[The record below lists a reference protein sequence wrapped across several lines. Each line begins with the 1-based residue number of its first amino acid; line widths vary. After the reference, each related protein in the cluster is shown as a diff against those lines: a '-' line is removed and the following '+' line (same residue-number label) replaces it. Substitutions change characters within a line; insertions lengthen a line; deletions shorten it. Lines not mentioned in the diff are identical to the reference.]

1 MTLRTS
7 RRLFGI
13 VWHENKRA
21 SIESVISVSIPGL
34 VPFISAYLYAQ
45 IINFIIRDVAG
56 HHQPYGHLYLLI
68 ALRIIL
74 LFIQDL
80 AITAQRHSD
89 IVINT
94 LLPLVFSQQ
103 IMNQLAVIDVGMLED
118 SDFQNRFQSIKENS
132 TWRPR
137 SMYIDLIYSLQN
149 IIQLM
154 VAAASLLFL
163 NWIFAIVIVL
173 TAIPTFIYQSRTAH
187 SVWSIWDT
195 NSTYRKRYSYIYY
208 NLQDVRS
215 IKEFKVFRLGPYFA
229 AQATALGKKFA
240 NENMKAINNELVLGI
255 CANFVNVLGYG
266 LVEIYIFLRT
276 IGKHLSIGSLT
287 YYTTVLLNFQAGTN
301 GLFAN
306 VSQLFDN
313 TQYIAE
319 LFDVLDIKPTIVS
332 PSDAIKLPANVA
344 PTIEFSHVSYS
355 YPQNDHK
362 VLDDF
367 SLVIK
372 PGEKIAFVGENGAGK
387 TTLIKL
393 LCRFYDVD
401 EGQILISGIDIKQL
415 DLVSWYD
422 HIGVLFQ
429 DFLKYSYSLR
439 DNIWFGKVTS
449 PAVPEQIIAA
459 AQQSGA
465 DAVKD
470 TLKHGYKQM
479 LGPTFE
485 DGLDLST
492 GQWQKVALAR
502 GFYRNAPILV
512 LDEPTAAI
520 DAKAEHEIF
529 QKVEQ
534 LTADKT
540 AIIIS
545 HRFSTV
551 RNADTIYVIKDG
563 KISESGSHQELMRIN
578 GTYAGLFNLQAEAY
592 R

>member
-1 MTLRTS
+1 M
-7 RRLFGI
+7 
-13 VWHENKRA
+13 
-21 SIESVISVSIPGL
+21 
-34 VPFISAYLYAQ
+34 
-45 IINFIIRDVAG
+45 
-56 HHQPYGHLYLLI
+56 
-68 ALRIIL
+68 
-74 LFIQDL
+74 
-80 AITAQRHSD
+80 
-89 IVINT
+89 
-94 LLPLVFSQQ
+94 
-103 IMNQLAVIDVGMLED
+103 
-118 SDFQNRFQSIKENS
+118 
-132 TWRPR
+132 
-137 SMYIDLIYSLQN
+137 
-149 IIQLM
+149 
-154 VAAASLLFL
+154 
-163 NWIFAIVIVL
+163 
-173 TAIPTFIYQSRTAH
+173 
-187 SVWSIWDT
+187 
-195 NSTYRKRYSYIYY
+195 
-208 NLQDVRS
+208 
-215 IKEFKVFRLGPYFA
+215 
-229 AQATALGKKFA
+229 
-240 NENMKAINNELVLGI
+240 
-255 CANFVNVLGYG
+255 
-266 LVEIYIFLRT
+266 
-276 IGKHLSIGSLT
+276 
-287 YYTTVLLNFQAGTN
+287 
-301 GLFAN
+301 
-306 VSQLFDN
+306 
-313 TQYIAE
+313 
-319 LFDVLDIKPTIVS
+319 
-332 PSDAIKLPANVA
+332 
-344 PTIEFSHVSYS
+344 
-355 YPQNDHK
+355 
-362 VLDDF
+362 
-367 SLVIK
+367 
-372 PGEKIAFVGENGAGK
+372 IAFVGENGAGK

-401 EGQILISGIDIKQL
+401 EGQILINGIDIKQL